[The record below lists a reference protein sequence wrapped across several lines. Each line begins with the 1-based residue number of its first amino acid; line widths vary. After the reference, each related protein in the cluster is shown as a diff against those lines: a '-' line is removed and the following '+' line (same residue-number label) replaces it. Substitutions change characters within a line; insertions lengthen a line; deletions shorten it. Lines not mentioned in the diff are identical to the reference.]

1 LIENPESEHY
11 KNLNSF
17 KDREKMER
25 FFTSILNRFSIKGKL
40 RLGFTLISLL
50 TFALGYTGYVGMIKV
65 KYATQYQARLTE
77 LTYLVLN
84 LVHEEETLF
93 TNYKASSQDR
103 VNKIIQELLNKETK
117 GKGLSLVEKFY
128 YYTALMPKEIKMGTE
143 SIWQYMKDLI
153 LKITS
158 MNQLLKKRWERDGA
172 VDQVRAKG
180 IALRNALAKTN
191 LQNTTLELRLLETQC
206 TEKPKPKLINKILDR
221 LEEIKKNLKKN
232 PRNMGILQAL
242 NQYEE
247 RLRALKEI
255 DSNVVYIYRR
265 FKQLLSTIQR
275 ESREGIAS
283 ANALVAQAVS
293 LVFWETTFI
302 LLIALL
308 ASLGISWGI
317 TKNITAPMHKI
328 VSAIKRAKEGD
339 FSQDIELPPRKD
351 EMGVLATWFSE
362 LLDLLRTHVGFII
375 EKSGEIIQSR
385 IFWSSNTSQPSNPL
399 TMAKETVE
407 TLVKINKYKTL
418 IEGDLEKREIYR
430 HLSLALEREFE
441 LEDYFLLEMNES
453 ENRLEPVAGP
463 SVDRYSLDVLIQ
475 PSLCRA
481 KRTGEVV
488 DSLEFPEICRHAN
501 LMEGEFHICF
511 PVLMG
516 GEVKGVLRINGKKE
530 EKEKILQQLPYIAKY
545 METTAPVVYAS
556 KLLEITREQSL
567 RDGLTGLYNR
577 RFLEGYLD
585 KQAQFAQ
592 RKGFTMGFLMIDI
605 DHFKKIND
613 TYGHKAGDL
622 ILQQL
627 ARIIER
633 SVRSSDVV
641 IRYGGEE
648 FLVILPEVTTKSSA
662 QVAEKIR
669 KTVETSS
676 FKIEGGKEIK
686 ITVSVGV
693 AELPTHSDH
702 PWQTIKFADVAL
714 YHAKQAGRNK
724 VMAFSPDMWREEEE
738 EGESEPA

>member
-1 LIENPESEHY
+1 MM
-11 KNLNSF
+11 
-17 KDREKMER
+17 EK
-25 FFTSILNRFSIKGKL
+25 FFTSILNSFSIKGKL
-40 RLGFTLISLL
+40 RLGFILISFL
-50 TFALGYTGYVGMIKV
+50 TFALGYTGYVGMVKV

-77 LTYLVLN
+77 LTFLTLN
-84 LVHEEETLF
+84 LVHEEETLL
-93 TNYKASSQDR
+93 TNYNTNSQDR
-103 VNKIIQELLNKETK
+103 ISRIIQELLSKETK
-117 GKGLSLVEKFY
+117 ERTLSIVEKFY

-143 SIWQYMKDLI
+143 SIWHYMKNLV

-158 MNQLLKKRWERDGA
+158 MNQLLKKRWERNGA
-172 VDQVRAKG
+172 VDQVKAKG
-180 IALRNALAKTN
+180 EVLRNILTKLNFHSTA
-191 LQNTTLELRLLETQC
+191 LELRLLETQS
-206 TEKPKPKLINKILDR
+206 TERPRPRLINRVLDR
-221 LEEIKKNLKKN
+221 LGKVRSRAENLGANPLKK
-232 PRNMGILQAL
+232 GLLQAL

-247 RLRALKEI
+247 SLKGLKEI
-255 DSNVVYIYRR
+255 DSNIVFVYGR
-265 FKQLLSTIQR
+265 FRQLLSTIQR
-275 ESREGIAS
+275 ESRDGIAS
-283 ANALVAQAVS
+283 ANALVAQAIS
-293 LVFWETTFI
+293 LVFWETTLI

-308 ASLGISWGI
+308 ASVAISRGI
-317 TKNITAPMHKI
+317 TKNITAPMHRI

-339 FSQDIELPPRKD
+339 FSQDIQLPPRKD
-351 EMGVLATWFSE
+351 EMGILATWFSE
-362 LLDLLRTHVGFII
+362 LLNLLRTHVGFII
-375 EKSGEIIQSR
+375 EKSGDIIQSR
-385 IFWSSNTSQPSNPL
+385 IFKASNSTPSYNPL

-418 IEGDLEKREIYR
+418 IEGDLDKREIYR
-430 HLSLALEREFE
+430 HLSLALEREFQ

-463 SVDRYSLDVLIQ
+463 SIDRFSLDVLIQ
-475 PSLCRA
+475 PSLCRV

-501 LMEGEFHICF
+501 LREGEFHICL

-530 EKEKILQQLPYIAKY
+530 EKDKLLQQLPYIAKY

-592 RKGFTMGFLMIDI
+592 RKGFTMGFLMLDI

-622 ILQQL
+622 ILQQV

-669 KTVETSS
+669 RAVETNS

-686 ITVSVGV
+686 ITISIGV

-714 YHAKQAGRNK
+714 YHAKQAGRNR
-724 VMAFSPDMWREEEE
+724 VVVFSPDMWSEDE
-738 EGESEPA
+738 EGELEAE